1 MDDRDR
7 PGFTQGTALGD
18 EGDIGAPA
26 RIAAGLLAIDIQ
38 GDGFLTI
45 PAVPEAVH
53 NLFILCAVNYY

>member
-1 MDDRDR
+1 MDDRDC
-7 PGFTQGTALGD
+7 PGFTPGAALGD
-18 EGDIGAPA
+18 EGDIGAAA
-26 RIAAGLLAIDIQ
+26 RIAAGLLTIDIQ